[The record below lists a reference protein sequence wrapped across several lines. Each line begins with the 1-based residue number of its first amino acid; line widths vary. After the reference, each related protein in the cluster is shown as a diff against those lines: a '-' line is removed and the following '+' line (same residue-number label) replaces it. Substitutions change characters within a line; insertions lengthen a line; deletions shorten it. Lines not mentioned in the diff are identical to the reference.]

1 MLHIRFISAI
11 VGVTLIAGQVIAA
24 DGTGE
29 NASQNEWVDSPP
41 PYAGTGPLS
50 LDSALEIALTRNQK
64 LAAFEA
70 HAQAL
75 DAIPSQA
82 GALPDMQFGI
92 SALNLPTD
100 TFDFDQDP
108 MSQLQLSLSQSIP
121 FPGKR
126 SLKRQAAEIEA
137 VAAGKRLN
145 DEQLQVAAEVRVAW
159 WELMYLTKA
168 IGIVEQNRGLMR
180 DFVEIA
186 QTKYKVGKGLQ
197 QDVLLAQLELS
208 RLLDRLLPLQGMRSA
223 AQADLNALLN
233 LRADQKVDLPASP
246 SNTTLPDLPPE
257 AQLLQL
263 AFEIRPLL
271 HVARDRTEASRT
283 RMDLAK
289 KNYYP
294 DLQVGAGY
302 GFRDGDD
309 PIRGERPDL
318 ASLMIRIN
326 VPIYFKSKQSKALEQ
341 RSSEYFESKSV
352 LNETVRS
359 VQASIA
365 RNYAR
370 YHATRGQVSLF
381 GTAII
386 PQAQQTVSAMLS
398 GYQVSQVDFLNV
410 LNAQI
415 TLYNAQISYW
425 EAMSNAKR
433 SLANLAASVGSE
445 EIYE

>member
-1 MLHIRFISAI
+1 MSLTARRE
-11 VGVTLIAGQVIAA
+11 G
-24 DGTGE
+24 DGCHE
-29 NASQNEWVDSPP
+29 
-41 PYAGTGPLS
+41 
-50 LDSALEIALTRNQK
+50 
-64 LAAFEA
+64 
-70 HAQAL
+70 H
-75 DAIPSQA
+75 
-82 GALPDMQFGI
+82 
-92 SALNLPTD
+92 
-100 TFDFDQDP
+100 
-108 MSQLQLSLSQSIP
+108 
-121 FPGKR
+121 
-126 SLKRQAAEIEA
+126 
-137 VAAGKRLN
+137 
-145 DEQLQVAAEVRVAW
+145 DE
-159 WELMYLTKA
+159 
-168 IGIVEQNRGLMR
+168 
-180 DFVEIA
+180 
-186 QTKYKVGKGLQ
+186 
-197 QDVLLAQLELS
+197 S
-208 RLLDRLLPLQGMRSA
+208 RY
-223 AQADLNALLN
+223 
-233 LRADQKVDLPASP
+233 
-246 SNTTLPDLPPE
+246 
-257 AQLLQL
+257 
-263 AFEIRPLL
+263 RPLL

-302 GFRDGDD
+302 GFRDGED

-341 RSSEYFESKSV
+341 RSSEYFESKFV

>member
-11 VGVTLIAGQVIAA
+11 VGVTLIAGPIIAA

-41 PYAGTGPLS
+41 PYAGNGPLS

-257 AQLLQL
+257 AQLLEL
-263 AFEIRPLL
+263 AVEIRPLL

-302 GFRDGDD
+302 GFRDGED

-341 RSSEYFESKSV
+341 RSSEYFESKFV

>member
-29 NASQNEWVDSPP
+29 NASQNEWVDSPS

-137 VAAGKRLN
+137 FAAGKRLN
-145 DEQLQVAAEVRVAW
+145 DEQLQVAAQVRVAW

-302 GFRDGDD
+302 GFRDGED

-341 RSSEYFESKSV
+341 RSSEYFESKFV